1 MAGCAVYAEAPLA
14 YQAAGDEAWDH
25 ALGFGK
31 WYATPQLHDPC
42 GTAVHSPVCWCW
54 CSTTI
59 QNQRQWWNSD
69 SCGGFSD
76 SVAYVRKLCQEHGA
90 PKTSSEATHCNCNT
104 RNSAFWRQVALMAL
118 LHSVKELPLQPCYCH
133 GNSLKV
139 TCCVLGYGGSPPDS
153 PCVRVPCSGIMRFRW
168 AILIAGALPESPL
181 LARELQQSLIRVPTL
196 HVHTSTDSYRTALA
210 GSKA

>member
-31 WYATPQLHDPC
+31 RYATPQLHDPC
-42 GTAVHSPVCWCW
+42 GAAAVHSPVCWCW

-76 SVAYVRKLCQEHGA
+76 SVAYMRKLCQEHGT
-90 PKTSSEATHCNCNT
+90 PKTSCEATHCNCNT
-104 RNSAFWRQVALMAL
+104 CNSAFWRQVALMAL
-118 LHSVKELPLQPCYCH
+118 LHSVRELPLQPCYCH

-139 TCCVLGYGGSPPDS
+139 TCCVLGYGGSPPTHLARARGLFRHHEVSMGHPDRWR
-153 PCVRVPCSGIMRFRW
+153 PARVST
-168 AILIAGALPESPL
+168 AGARAATKPHSCP
-181 LARELQQSLIRVPTL
+181 
-196 HVHTSTDSYRTALA
+196 HTSCPHLH
-210 GSKA
+210 